1 MAHGLDDYRLD
12 PHVFSLIPKRFVK
25 TWTMDNAL
33 FCSSWNG
40 DLRGMVTW
48 EIIADFLIIADA
60 IADVALQP
68 GVLDKQIWG
77 LFIRP
82 NMLMI

>member
-1 MAHGLDDYRLD
+1 
-12 PHVFSLIPKRFVK
+12 
-25 TWTMDNAL
+25 
-33 FCSSWNG
+33 
-40 DLRGMVTW
+40 VTW